1 MASERDIELLDDYLM
16 NRLSAED
23 RVGFEKKLAADPEL
37 MQEFRIQTQVIEGLK
52 EVRRMEL
59 KKMLQ
64 NTAVP
69 PVDSS
74 VTLFSRLLPWVGAS
88 ALVVIGFFWFNR
100 LEEPVPSGSVQQAIH
115 PVEKT
120 RPTAEVEMPDE
131 QPVLDEK
138 AVSKPIQ
145 RKQEQ
150 PVKVSEPVK
159 VEVYDPT
166 QEISA
171 ETTTPAELSA
181 QRTEAG
187 ISKSNITVNVI
198 DHKKYSQHYAF
209 ENGTLMLYGPFEKN
223 LYEILEFIGE
233 EKTTAF
239 LYYKNSFYK
248 LDTSIRIPTKL
259 VPVTN
264 NALLQKLK
272 EYRAQ

>member
-1 MASERDIELLDDYLM
+1 MASEKDIELLDDYLM

-23 RVGFEKKLAADPEL
+23 RVAFEKKLGSDLEL

-69 PVDSS
+69 PIDSS
-74 VTLFSRLLPWVGAS
+74 VTLLSRVLPWVGAS
-88 ALVVIGFFWFNR
+88 ALVVIGFFWFNGQD
-100 LEEPVPSGSVQQAIH
+100 EPMPSGSVQQVIH
-115 PVEKT
+115 PAEKI
-120 RPTAEVEMPDE
+120 
-131 QPVLDEK
+131 QPSEESVIEEK
-138 AVSKPIQ
+138 AVEQAEPTTVSPSPKPA
-145 RKQEQ
+145 Q
-150 PVKVSEPVK
+150 PKAEAEPVK

-166 QEISA
+166 QETTG
-171 ETTTPAELSA
+171 ETTTPAELSSPE
-181 QRTEAG
+181 TKETL
-187 ISKSNITVNVI
+187 SESNTTVRVVE
-198 DHKKYSQHYAF
+198 HKKYDQHYAF
-209 ENGTLMLYGPFEKN
+209 ENGTLILYGAFEKN

-248 LDTSIRIPTKL
+248 LDTSTHIPTKL